1 MIRQL
6 IRARRKQ
13 ILIDVGT
20 QKDFFLGGGSAC
32 IRNHRRV
39 LSNIRRVM
47 AWTRARNIRIISTCD
62 VYSNNNGGSATD
74 YCLDGTDGQEKIR
87 YTLLS
92 NRMSFA
98 ADGST
103 DLPIDVLRR
112 YRQIILY
119 KRCVDPFDEPR
130 IERLLSE
137 VRANEFVLIGASA
150 EGAVEAMALGLLQ
163 RRKKVTVVV
172 DAVGTYNKRQAA
184 LAFRKMAAKGARLV
198 ETKTFAGK
206 SHLRR
211 IGICNCKACQG
222 RGGKPSAGFEGE
234 N

>member
-1 MIRQL
+1 
-6 IRARRKQ
+6 
-13 ILIDVGT
+13 
-20 QKDFFLGGGSAC
+20 
-32 IRNHRRV
+32 
-39 LSNIRRVM
+39 
-47 AWTRARNIRIISTCD
+47 
-62 VYSNNNGGSATD
+62 
-74 YCLDGTDGQEKIR
+74 
-87 YTLLS
+87 
-92 NRMSFA
+92 MSFA

-103 DLPIDVLRR
+103 DLPIDVLRQ

-150 EGAVEAMALGLLQ
+150 EGAVKAMALGLLQ
-163 RRKKVTVVV
+163 RRKRVTVVV
-172 DAVGTYNKRQAA
+172 DAVGTYNKRRAA
-184 LAFRKMAAKGARLV
+184 LALRKMEAKGARLV